1 MRDWLTLTKPR
12 ITGLVLVTTGVGF
25 TLGSGAGLDAVALLE
40 TLLGT
45 ALAAGGAG
53 ALNQVVERDVD
64 ALMAR
69 TRNRPIPD
77 GRIPVFHGFVFG
89 LALSLAGTAWLAARS
104 SLLAGMLA
112 AATIVLYVGAYT
124 PLKRRTP
131 ANTLVGAVPGA
142 IPPVIGWAAA
152 TGSVGPGAGVL
163 FAILYLWQ
171 LPHFLA
177 IAWMFREDYAAAGL
191 SMLPVVDDDGVWT
204 GRFAALYT
212 VALIPVSMTLTPLG
226 LTGGLYFFGAL
237 VLGVLFLGCGLALA
251 RRRKRRTARRLL
263 LASVTYLPLLLT
275 LLVVDRVAA

>member
-1 MRDWLTLTKPR
+1 MSDWLELTKPR

-25 TLGSGAGLDAVALLE
+25 CVGSGADVDLPKLLE
-40 TLLGT
+40 ILLGT

-69 TRNRPIPD
+69 TRKRPIPT
-77 GRIPVFHGFVFG
+77 GRVPVFQGFVFG
-89 LALSLAGTAWLAARS
+89 LALSLGGTAWLAARS
-104 SLLAGMLA
+104 NFLAGILA

-131 ANTLVGAVPGA
+131 LNTLVGAVPGA
-142 IPPVIGWAAA
+142 IPPVIGWASA
-152 TGSVGPGAGVL
+152 TGSFGSGAAVL

-177 IAWMFREDYAAAGL
+177 IAWMFREDYARAGL
-191 SMLPVVDDDGVWT
+191 PMLPVVDDDGYWT
-204 GRFAALYT
+204 GRIATLYT
-212 VALIPVSMTLTPLG
+212 VALIPVSMAPTALG

-237 VLGVLFLGCGLALA
+237 GLGIAFLAFSVALA
-251 RRRKRRTARRLL
+251 RGRRRRSARRLL
-263 LASVTYLPLLLT
+263 LASVTYLPLLLV
-275 LLVVDRVAA
+275 LLVVDRIPA